1 MRNTSG
7 ISKTEQV
14 ARWSLDNKLYVTA
27 QLIADHFGWTLAE
40 SQRRLQDIQISA
52 RYSWVKQYAMVKK
65 GPRMYK
71 VVCVCVL
78 SVKRDCKAAIPLIGV
93 SRDAKGQVISI
104 KRFRSAYQ
112 AAEEGFDQS
121 SVIEACKGLRRDH
134 MHAGFAWRY
143 ACDDKHALAT
153 IQHAAKY
160 KFLSG
165 SFYGVNLKGVQID
178 KEQTGVSV

>member
-14 ARWSLDNKLYVTA
+14 ARWSLDSGIAVNA
-27 QLIADHFGWTLAE
+27 QVIHEHFGWPMAE
-40 SQRRLQDIQISA
+40 CQRRLQDIQISA
-52 RYSWVKQYAMVKK
+52 RYSWTKTYTMLRR

-71 VVCVCVL
+71 VVCV
-78 SVKRDCKAAIPLIGV
+78 SVTSIKRDRKAAIPLIGV

-153 IQHAAKY
+153 IEHAAKY

-165 SFYGVNLKGVQID
+165 SFCGVNLEGVQINS
-178 KEQTGVSV
+178 EQTGASV